1 MSKKSREAI
10 RNNLAQAIA
19 PPVPAKK
26 RGAHLDG
33 LLDEY
38 SPPEERT
45 SARELSPTP
54 NVSPTLEH
62 DYALRG
68 VSHTPPVSLTPN
80 VVHETKPADIWASVP
95 ETKGYTKQFH
105 AITDSLFRLLDP
117 IEQAVYTQLF
127 RLTHGF
133 GKPTCII
140 SLPRLAERANIGTT
154 ATHGAVKR
162 LVAKGLV
169 EKRTWIVGKGK
180 EQGIEFSLPLPAW
193 LTRDVRL
200 TPNASLTFNEPI
212 KENTLKETHTNTAS
226 VRVSSRFSLAEC
238 RRYAESLRADGIT
251 NPGGY
256 ATKIH
261 RSGEAD
267 ELIAKFLE
275 PVASAKVVDASGC
288 PDCHGTGFY
297 EPGGAGKGVARCKHE
312 PLFKINR

>member
-10 RNNLAQAIA
+10 RNNLANAIA

-38 SPPEERT
+38 SPPEERA

-54 NVSPTLEH
+54 NVSPTPEP

-68 VSHTPPVSLTPN
+68 VSHAPNVSLTPN
-80 VVHETKPADIWASVP
+80 VTHDAKPADIWASVP
-95 ETKGYTKQFH
+95 ETKGYSKQYH

-133 GKPTCII
+133 NKLTCII

-162 LVAKGLV
+162 LVSKGLV

-200 TPNASLTFNEPI
+200 TPNASPTFNEPI
-212 KENTLKETHTNTAS
+212 KENTIKDTHNTEAG
-226 VRVSSRFSLAEC
+226 VRVSSRFTLQEC
-238 RRYAESLRADGIT
+238 RKYAESLRADGIT

-267 ELIAKFLE
+267 NLVKAFLTPVKTVQAK
-275 PVASAKVVDASGC
+275 DAGQC
-288 PDCHGTGFY
+288 PDCHDTGFY
-297 EPGGAGKGVARCKHE
+297 EPGGAGKGVARCRHGR
-312 PLFKINR
+312 LSA

>member
-10 RNNLAQAIA
+10 RNNLERAIA
-19 PPVPAKK
+19 PPPAVRK
-26 RGAHLDG
+26 RSAHLDG

-38 SPPEERT
+38 APPE
-45 SARELSPTP
+45 ELSPTP
-54 NVSPTLEH
+54 NVSPTPERN
-62 DYALRG
+62 YALRG
-68 VSHTPPVSLTPN
+68 VSLAPRVSLTPN
-80 VVHETKPADIWASVP
+80 VTHEAKPADIWTSVP
-95 ETKGYTKQFH
+95 ETKGYSKQYH

-140 SLPRLAERANIGTT
+140 SLPRLAERANVGTT

-162 LVAKGLV
+162 LVAKGLA

-193 LTRDVRL
+193 LTGNVSL
-200 TPNASLTFNEPI
+200 TPNARLTFNEPI
-212 KENTLKETHTNTAS
+212 IEHRLKDTHTHTEGVGVA
-226 VRVSSRFSLAEC
+226 SRFTLAQC
-238 RRYAESLRADGIT
+238 RQYADSLRADGIT

-256 ATKIH
+256 STKIH

-267 ELIAKFLE
+267 ELIAAFLA
-275 PVASAKVVDASGC
+275 PVEHAPRVDASQC
-288 PDCHGTGFY
+288 PDCRGSGFW
-297 EPGGAGKGVARCKHE
+297 EPGGAGKGVAKCKHE
-312 PLFKINR
+312 SLHLTTKNS